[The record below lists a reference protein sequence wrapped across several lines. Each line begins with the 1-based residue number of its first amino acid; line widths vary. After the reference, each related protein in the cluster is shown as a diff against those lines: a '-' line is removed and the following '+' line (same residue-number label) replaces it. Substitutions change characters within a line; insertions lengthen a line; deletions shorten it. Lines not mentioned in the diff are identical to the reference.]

1 MASPLVWK
9 SLDNFATLFH
19 YCWPCPFHWDKANG
33 RFTSTRSPI
42 LLIPWTIVVFQMT
55 PILSVFCTSIIL
67 LTIYGTISPPLT
79 SLFMCSIINTLLF
92 LSISIELVWYLHNE
106 PTKVCFGYLIQIV
119 KREPKREQ
127 TKKIDPIGIFLNIT
141 VAMFAVY
148 PYFLIP
154 FLLYFEFD
162 PTFMFAK
169 YVLSLTLNTSLDQI
183 LFNTVRL
190 LQFLVA
196 LQICRLF
203 PLLVCTLMFGVLI
216 ILDTVKTLDM
226 WVVLIKFSQNKAAA
240 QIRRYI
246 ELTLVMQVCAG
257 FSDASIAI
265 LMGLGLILCV
275 LFNFVTLK
283 LYNIIPMPLY
293 LYFPSVAIIIPF
305 IIDTLLPLGIR
316 VNEKTARL
324 KTKWGKQ
331 LDLCSDRKYLQRRLR
346 AIKPLRFDCRVA
358 GYNLLQLVKPTKAWF
373 YMQIMNYTIS
383 ALLFKTNP
391 S

>member
-1 MASPLVWK
+1 M
-9 SLDNFATLFH
+9 
-19 YCWPCPFHWDKANG
+19 
-33 RFTSTRSPI
+33 
-42 LLIPWTIVVFQMT
+42 LLISTSCNF
-55 PILSVFCTSIIL
+55 ILF
-67 LTIYGTISPPLT
+67 
-79 SLFMCSIINTLLF
+79 F
-92 LSISIELVWYLHNE
+92 L
-106 PTKVCFGYLIQIV
+106 
-119 KREPKREQ
+119 EQ